1 MTLCSS
7 DFFMRAHQIFTICSY
22 VLYVQKYVKALKCCA
37 GVMEV
42 TGAGA
47 TMRKLSMMSF
57 RPDMDIKTVG
67 CWYRYQD
74 DVLNI

>member
-1 MTLCSS
+1 M
-7 DFFMRAHQIFTICSY
+7 
-22 VLYVQKYVKALKCCA
+22 KALKCCA